1 MTTPRQLVF
10 IDDVATN
17 HVKYYDP
24 IFSSYLKL
32 RQDLLM
38 LYTSIT
44 KQVEEPI
51 KEEEDSSAVV
61 SKPHMARFKLHQLEV
76 ELHKVELTYKTHID
90 ELINLLRIEQNRKPD
105 ILTGIKHELE
115 QITAQNEEL
124 QKRITKIQKIEK
136 PLLDKISKLVNSFNS
151 NIEKSSAR
159 LIHSSIIKSLKG
171 ERSEEQK
178 EKDSVQ
184 IDYQS
189 LAFSKDDLR
198 LQIRHV
204 LNDAGEHNGHI
215 DEFLRNNRV
224 FDEYDESH
232 VLYKLSRSTLFDI
245 SNTKTLD
252 EYDDMIAKTVEQIQT
267 LKDEGE
273 STKHSWSKNAEK
285 MMKIKHIVNGDGN
298 EEEDVEMAEE

>member
-136 PLLDKISKLVNSFNS
+136 PL
-151 NIEKSSAR
+151 
-159 LIHSSIIKSLKG
+159 
-171 ERSEEQK
+171 
-178 EKDSVQ
+178 
-184 IDYQS
+184 
-189 LAFSKDDLR
+189 
-198 LQIRHV
+198 
-204 LNDAGEHNGHI
+204 
-215 DEFLRNNRV
+215 
-224 FDEYDESH
+224 
-232 VLYKLSRSTLFDI
+232 
-245 SNTKTLD
+245 
-252 EYDDMIAKTVEQIQT
+252 
-267 LKDEGE
+267 
-273 STKHSWSKNAEK
+273 
-285 MMKIKHIVNGDGN
+285 
-298 EEEDVEMAEE
+298 